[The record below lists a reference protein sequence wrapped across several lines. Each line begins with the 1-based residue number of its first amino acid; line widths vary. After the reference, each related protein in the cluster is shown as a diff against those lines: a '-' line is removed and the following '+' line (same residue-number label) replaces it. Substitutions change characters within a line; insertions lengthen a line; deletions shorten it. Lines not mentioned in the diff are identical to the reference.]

1 MAIVHGP
8 GGRPGRQELGRLG
21 EQLAADLLQE
31 QGCEVLARNWRCAEG
46 EIDIVARETSTA
58 TVVFVEVKCRRGLG
72 WGDPLE
78 AITWAKLR
86 KLRQL
91 AAIWCQRSD
100 IAPARIRIDAVGVV
114 LAPGESPLLSHVRGV
129 G

>member
-1 MAIVHGP
+1 MGT
-8 GGRPGRQELGRLG
+8 RQALGRLG
-21 EQLAADLLQE
+21 ETLAAGLLEE
-31 QGCEVLARNWRCAEG
+31 QGCEVLERNWRCSEG
-46 EIDIVARETSTA
+46 EIDIVAREPSTA
-58 TVVFVEVKCRRGLG
+58 TYVFCEVKCRRGLG

-91 AAIWCQRSD
+91 AAIWSSRAD
-100 IAPARIRIDAVGVV
+100 PRPERIRIDAVGVV
-114 LAPGESPLLSHVRGV
+114 LRPGEMPLLSHVRGV

>member
-1 MAIVHGP
+1 MGD
-8 GGRPGRQELGRLG
+8 RQTLGRLG
-21 EQLAADLLQE
+21 EELAARLLQE

-46 EIDIVARETSTA
+46 EIDIVARELSTA
-58 TVVFVEVKCRRGLG
+58 TVVFCEVKCRRGLG

-91 AAIWCQRSD
+91 AAIWCQQCGQRP
-100 IAPARIRIDAVGVV
+100 PAIRIDAVGVV
-114 LAPGESPLLSHVRGV
+114 VLDGEAPVLSHVRGV